1 MSSPIIN
8 SRLNRKS
15 DIACG
20 SIKANRGFTILEAII
35 GFLILSVGM
44 LGIASLQAISLK
56 SGKTAVYGSVA
67 TMKVEELFESMR
79 ANPTALAS
87 YAGTGGGA
95 NNGCSGTNNCS
106 PAALAADDVYWWNQ
120 NLTAGLPGEATTNVT
135 VVAAVA
141 PSKMAMVTIDIT
153 WDERKKDGDGSV
165 SKTFT
170 TTTNICTANPC

>member
-79 ANPTALAS
+79 ANSTALTS

-95 NNGCSGTNNCS
+95 NNGCSGTTNCS
-106 PAALAADDVYWWNQ
+106 PAALAAASEPPDLHGYR
-120 NLTAGLPGEATTNVT
+120 LSRCRACESPTPALPLSGL
-135 VVAAVA
+135 
-141 PSKMAMVTIDIT
+141 SKRYP
-153 WDERKKDGDGSV
+153 W
-165 SKTFT
+165 
-170 TTTNICTANPC
+170 P